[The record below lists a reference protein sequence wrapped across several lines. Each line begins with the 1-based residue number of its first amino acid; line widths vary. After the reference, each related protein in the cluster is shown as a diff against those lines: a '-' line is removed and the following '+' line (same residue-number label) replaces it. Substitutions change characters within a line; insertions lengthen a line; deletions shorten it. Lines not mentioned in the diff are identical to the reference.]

1 VAFLKI
7 MPSALRERHVIAFSG
22 LSPGFIANKRS
33 NTKKTRMLTPTIP
46 SHTQT
51 HTRRSLTVTVSRL
64 IAYLL
69 INRAKEFL
77 LSRSAKA
84 RNRPV

>member
-1 VAFLKI
+1 VSGTLSLEVLEVVFRQVL
-7 MPSALRERHVIAFSG
+7 MPT
-22 LSPGFIANKRS
+22 NDQTQKRQD
-33 NTKKTRMLTPTIP
+33 MLTPTIP

-77 LSRSAKA
+77 FSRSAKA